1 MAHFSRVAAQVLLI
15 MNASPALADEGASGL
30 YAPGNFGFGAGVTPD
45 AGLYLST
52 GFARYE
58 GDIRI
63 FIDGGRII
71 ADAEARPYS
80 LAFAA
85 LWVPQIEVLG
95 GNLGLSIGSAEK
107 FAWAHGEVRGLI
119 NFEVTRAKVALS
131 GLSVMWC
138 IRRCCSSGLCASLF
152 ASCKSS
158 TR

>member
-1 MAHFSRVAAQVLLI
+1 MARFLRSTSHALLI
-15 MNASPALADEGASGL
+15 LSASAALADEGASGL

-71 ADAEARPYS
+71 ADAEAQTYS

-85 LWVPQIEVLG
+85 LWVQQIKVWGRDLG
-95 GNLGLSIGSAEK
+95 HS
-107 FAWAHGEVRGLI
+107 
-119 NFEVTRAKVALS
+119 
-131 GLSVMWC
+131 
-138 IRRCCSSGLCASLF
+138 
-152 ASCKSS
+152 
-158 TR
+158 